1 MGVGVGVGELEVDW
15 KRRSD
20 DDDDDDHPLPRDAN
34 EKRLSSRG
42 YAGRP
47 DVHLR
52 DALRGPRRDIFSQ
65 DRRGLRVSHRFSAP
79 AKRRKLCSLSD
90 GIAAAYERE
99 MK

>member
-15 KRRSD
+15 KRRSANFAENHD
-20 DDDDDDHPLPRDAN
+20 DDD
-34 EKRLSSRG
+34 
-42 YAGRP
+42 
-47 DVHLR
+47 LR